1 MICIIFVWLQ
11 KGMDLPTARRS
22 YAFYY
27 KYTTNLTLLSVEN
40 EKLVGMY
47 NVENE
52 KPVGTFSLRQGLCT
66 KQTRKPC
73 QKRF

>member
-1 MICIIFVWLQ
+1 
-11 KGMDLPTARRS
+11 MDLPTARRR

-27 KYTTNLTLLSVEN
+27 DKYTTNLTLHSVEK
-40 EKLVGMY
+40 EKLVGIY

-52 KPVGTFSLRQGLCT
+52 KPVGTFSLRQSLCT